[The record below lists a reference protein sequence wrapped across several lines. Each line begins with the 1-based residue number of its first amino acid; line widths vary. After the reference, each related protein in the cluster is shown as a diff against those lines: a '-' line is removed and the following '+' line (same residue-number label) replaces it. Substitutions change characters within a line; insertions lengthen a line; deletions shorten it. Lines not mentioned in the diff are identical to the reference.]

1 MSDRVAENLA
11 GPFPHS
17 TFPQPQSPLPR
28 PTWLQPSPTTDN
40 RIAPHS
46 GVGGFVKPLEE
57 LILKYPAAALA
68 SAFLVGVAIAWWIKR
83 K

>member
-1 MSDRVAENLA
+1 MSDRIAENLA

-17 TFPQPQSPLPR
+17 TYPQPQLPLPR
-28 PTWLQPSPTTDN
+28 PTWLRPSPNTGDL
-40 RIAPHS
+40 IARKS
-46 GVGGFVKPLEE
+46 DGGGRAKPLEE

>member
-1 MSDRVAENLA
+1 MSDRIAENLA

-17 TFPQPQSPLPR
+17 TYPQPQSPLPR
-28 PTWLQPSPTTDN
+28 PTWLRPSPTTEDP
-40 RIAPHS
+40 IAPQS
-46 GVGGFVKPLEE
+46 GVGGLVKPLEE

>member
-1 MSDRVAENLA
+1 VGDVA
-11 GPFPHS
+11 
-17 TFPQPQSPLPR
+17 Q
-28 PTWLQPSPTTDN
+28 
-40 RIAPHS
+40 
-46 GVGGFVKPLEE
+46 PLEE